1 MGDAGETVIGEV
13 PVIMRLNVG
22 SERLS
27 LLFTSSRMIVA
38 RVGKRGAGSSA
49 SLPFWAVLS
58 GGIEGL
64 FKWRKESAKKKAAS
78 TLTPEGILAADKDNF
93 PVAYD
98 HIVSVE
104 LTSTAT
110 GRTGIMIVTRD
121 DKFTFSTGLSLDK
134 VSGLFRESVGA
145 RLLIKKTPR

>member
-1 MGDAGETVIGEV
+1 MGDSSEVVIGEV

-38 RVGKRGAGSSA
+38 RVGKRGAGSMV
-49 SLPFWAVLS
+49 SLPLWAMLT

-64 FKWRKESAKKKAAS
+64 FKSRKEKAKEKAA
-78 TLTPEGILAADKDNF
+78 TVLTPERVLAADKDNF
-93 PVAYD
+93 PVPYE

-104 LTSTAT
+104 LTTTDT
-110 GRTGIMIVTRD
+110 GRTGIMILTRD
-121 DKFTFSTGLSLDK
+121 DKFSFSTGLTSEK
-134 VSGLFRESVGA
+134 VLSIFRETLGT
-145 RLLIKKTPR
+145 RLSIKKSLM